1 MKVKDYIE
9 LRYHFTSF
17 KIVSARTG
25 KKLFGVERVNF
36 MSNHQK
42 TKLQKYLDWE
52 VAAVE
57 PFLNSKDSSCIT
69 LGIALSVPE
78 WNGEQQ

>member
-9 LRYHFTSF
+9 LKYHFTNF
-17 KIVSARTG
+17 KIISARTG
-25 KKLFGVERVNF
+25 KKLFGIERADH

-42 TKLQKYLDWE
+42 IKLQKYLDWE
-52 VAAVE
+52 VSAVE
-57 PFLNSKDSSCIT
+57 PFLNTKDDSYIT

-78 WNGEQQ
+78 WNGEQK